1 VEPGRRAET
10 QTIPGETVKV
20 ANSKYNVNLKTSP
33 ALIDELNNLPIKQVG
48 GATIYMRDVA
58 HVRDGAPPQRNVVR
72 MDGRRAVLM
81 TILKSG
87 AASTL
92 DIVDS
97 VKALLPRLKQTLP
110 ASLKVVPLADQ
121 PIFVRAAVSGVI
133 KEGVIAAALTSLM
146 ILLFLGS
153 WRSTL
158 VIVVSIPL
166 AVLFSVAMLS
176 MLGQTLNIMTLGG
189 LALAVG
195 ILVDDATVTIEN
207 INWHLEKRKP
217 VRQAILDGAQQI
229 VVPAFVSLLCI
240 CIAFVPMFFL
250 PGISGYLFA
259 PMAMAVLF

>member
-1 VEPGRRAET
+1 
-10 QTIPGETVKV
+10 
-20 ANSKYNVNLKTSP
+20 
-33 ALIDELNNLPIKQVG
+33 
-48 GATIYMRDVA
+48 MRDVA

-72 MDGRRAVLM
+72 MDGHRAVLM
-81 TILKSG
+81 TVLKSG
-87 AASTL
+87 SASTL

-121 PIFVRAAVSGVI
+121 SIFVRAAVSGVI

-158 VIVVSIPL
+158 VIVISIPL
-166 AVLFSVAMLS
+166 AILFSVALLS
-176 MLGQTLNIMTLGG
+176 ALGQTLNIMTLGG

-207 INWHLEKRKP
+207 INWHLEKRKT
-217 VRQAILDGAQQI
+217 VRRR
-229 VVPAFVSLLCI
+229 SW
-240 CIAFVPMFFL
+240 
-250 PGISGYLFA
+250 
-259 PMAMAVLF
+259 MARSRS